1 MPLRLDG
8 GLTALLREGVRRTP
22 HKQAA
27 LVRLTLRRHLR
38 AVIDAEALRTPT
50 VPLTDVKPWP
60 QGTLARAHKVT
71 AREQRAWEDAGTAAQ
86 SAPGLENG

>member
-8 GLTALLREGVRRTP
+8 DLTELLREGARRTP

-38 AVIDAEALRTPT
+38 AVIDAEIRRSPT
-50 VPLTDVKPWP
+50 APLTNVKPWP
-60 QGTLARAHKVT
+60 PGTLVRAYRVT
-71 AREQRAWEDAGTAAQ
+71 AREEAALEDAGTAAQ
-86 SAPGLENG
+86 SAPRMED